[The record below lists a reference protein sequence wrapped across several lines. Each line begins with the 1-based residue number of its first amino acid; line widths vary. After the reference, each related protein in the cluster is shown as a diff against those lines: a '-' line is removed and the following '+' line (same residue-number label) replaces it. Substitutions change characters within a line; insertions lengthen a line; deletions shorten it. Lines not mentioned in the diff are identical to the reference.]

1 MTNKIIELMKKGY
14 SVDIHPDVCP
24 GAMQITL
31 RKYDHETKNWYKACM
46 ALAYD
51 IHAECYVV
59 SINERIVWVLDH
71 LEEQMKRYKSMV
83 KKEQEQQC

>member
-1 MTNKIIELMKKGY
+1 
-14 SVDIHPDVCP
+14 
-24 GAMQITL
+24 
-31 RKYDHETKNWYKACM
+31 M

-83 KKEQEQQC
+83 KKEIKDGN

>member
-31 RKYDHETKNWYKACM
+31 RKYDHETKNWYKDCM
-46 ALAYD
+46 GIAYD
-51 IHAECYVV
+51 IHAAYYTQ
-59 SINERIVWVLDH
+59 SINERVVWVLDH